1 MKQILRLYILPVI
14 IFVILFL
21 FFSYLLVSQRA
32 LEINELEN
40 RSILQTTLLAEKITS
55 KLNVYEMLL
64 EMLIYRLEGVDFN
77 DEEVLDDLNSFIK
90 KQKIIYGEIALI
102 SVYDEQFKTV
112 IHDKEIIKE
121 SQFVENLKENHLK
134 KQLKFAITLSNQAR
148 DRYMVISRTIVDSQ
162 NNFKG
167 VVALS
172 VTSRRFFEHLVLT
185 SLAGMESSFLFDN
198 EYKIY
203 AVWNNPLN
211 KEKLIDEKSELIS
224 ENELF
229 YSVIKDEQ
237 NRISMHGGARLLIHK
252 GHLLI
257 LLSAKEYPIY
267 VGFSVNVPKAIK
279 IFNRSLIFNLVVI
292 FSLLLVAVLSNY
304 RAVKNILE
312 KERIQ
317 NEMVEKLST
326 EVEERTAKLEQLSV
340 KDDLTGLANRRK
352 FNQELENAIIMH
364 NSIGITFSIMIID
377 LDNFKNVNDT
387 LGHVIGDQVLI
398 KAAQIL
404 NGIVGP
410 KGIVARWGG
419 DELMVL
425 LSERNVVQ
433 SHNIAKEYKKVMEKT
448 KHVNEIV
455 CTVSIGVAEHLHQ
468 ETSIQLIR
476 RVDSLLYKAKTE
488 GKNRVVS

>member
-14 IFVILFL
+14 IFITLFI
-21 FFSYLLVSQRA
+21 FFSYLLITQRA
-32 LEINELEN
+32 LEVNELEN
-40 RSILQTTLLAEKITS
+40 RSLLQTTLLAEKITS

-64 EMLIYRLEGVDFN
+64 EMLTYRLADTDLTDREAL
-77 DEEVLDDLNSFIK
+77 EDLNSFIK
-90 KQKIIYGEIALI
+90 RQKIIFSEIALI
-102 SVYDEQFKTV
+102 SVFDEQLNPV
-112 IHDKEIIKE
+112 VHDSNLIKGKE
-121 SQFVENLKENHLK
+121 FVENLNENHFK
-134 KQLKFAITLSNQAR
+134 KQLKFAITLSNQSK
-148 DRYMVISRTIVDSQ
+148 DRFMVISRTIVDSQ
-162 NNFKG
+162 NNVKG

-172 VTSRRFFEHLVLT
+172 VTSRRFYEHLVLA
-185 SLAGMESSFLFDN
+185 SLPGMESSFLFDN
-198 EYKIY
+198 ENRIY

-211 KEKLIDEKSELIS
+211 KEKLIDEKSEFVS
-224 ENELF
+224 ESEIF
-229 YSVIKDEQ
+229 WSVIKDEQ
-237 NRISMHGGARLLIHK
+237 SRISMHGGARLLVSK

-267 VGFSVNVPKAIK
+267 VAFSVNVPKAIK
-279 IFNRSLIFNLVVI
+279 LFNRSMMFNLSLIFV
-292 FSLLLVAVLSNY
+292 LLLVATLFNF
-304 RAVKNILE
+304 RAVKHILE
-312 KERIQ
+312 KEKIQ
-317 NEMVEKLST
+317 KEMVEKLST

-377 LDNFKNVNDT
+377 LDNFKSVNDT

-404 NGIVGP
+404 NTIVGP

-433 SHNIAKEYKKVMEKT
+433 SHNIAKEYNNMMEKT

-455 CTVSIGVAEHLHQ
+455 CTVSIGVAEHNLQ
-468 ETSIQLIR
+468 ESSIQLIR

>member
-14 IFVILFL
+14 VFVILFL
-21 FFSYLLVSQRA
+21 FFSYLLVSQKG

-40 RSILQTTLLAEKITS
+40 RSLLQTTLLAEKITS

-64 EMLIYRLEGVDFN
+64 EMLTYRLANADFTN
-77 DEEVLDDLNSFIK
+77 EEDLDELNSFIK

-102 SVYDEQFKTV
+102 SVFDGEFEAV
-112 IHDKEIIKE
+112 VHDSDLIKE
-121 SQFVENLKENHLK
+121 NQFAENLKESHLK
-134 KQLKFAITLSNQAR
+134 KQLKFAISLSNQAR
-148 DRYMVISRTIVDSQ
+148 DRYMVLSRTVFDSQ
-162 NNFKG
+162 NNIKG

-185 SLAGMESSFLFDN
+185 SVAGMESSFLFDN

-257 LLSAKEYPIY
+257 LLSAKEYPVY

-279 IFNRSLIFNLVVI
+279 IFNRSFLFNLVVI
-292 FSLLLVAVLSNY
+292 FGLLLVAALSNY

-317 NEMVEKLST
+317 KEMVEKLST

-352 FNQELENAIIMH
+352 LNQELENAIIMH

-377 LDNFKNVNDT
+377 LDNFKSVNDT

-404 NGIVGP
+404 NNIVGP

-433 SHNIAKEYKKVMEKT
+433 SYNIAKEYKKIMEKT

-455 CTVSIGVAEHLHQ
+455 CTVSIGVAEHSNQ